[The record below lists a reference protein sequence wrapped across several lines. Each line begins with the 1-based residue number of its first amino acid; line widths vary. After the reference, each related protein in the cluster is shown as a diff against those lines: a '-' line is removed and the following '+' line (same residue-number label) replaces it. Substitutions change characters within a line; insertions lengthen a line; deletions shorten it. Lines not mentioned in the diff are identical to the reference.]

1 MDLIVIVIGVG
12 ALAILIIPFFW
23 AYFSA
28 QRKNKA
34 IVDNFLKISGLSRE
48 DVGEMDILHNAVIAI
63 DNKGQILYH
72 LKTQDSNNYLVK
84 IDLKNIESSEIVTT
98 SQTIKTKSE
107 TYTIVERLE
116 LIINQKDRNKKIIPL
131 VFYDQSETL
140 QLNGEMPIIEKWSK
154 IIKKNRSQ
162 H

>member
-1 MDLIVIVIGVG
+1 MDLIVIIIGVG

-23 AYFSA
+23 AHYSA
-28 QRKNKA
+28 QRKNNA
-34 IVDNFLKISGLSRE
+34 ILNNFLKISGLKRE

-63 DNKGQILYH
+63 DKNGQVLYH
-72 LKTQDSNNYLVK
+72 LKTQDNNNYLVR
-84 IDLKNIESSEIVTT
+84 IDLRNIDSSEVVTT

-116 LIINQKDRNKKIIPL
+116 LIISQKDRNKKIIPL
-131 VFYDQSETL
+131 VFFDQRETL
-140 QLNGEMPIIEKWSK
+140 QLNGEMPIIEKWAN
-154 IIKKNRSQ
+154 IIKKNRFQ